1 MRMGPGANM
10 TKSTQRKI
18 VEHDATADRPKGLF
32 RTAIAGAGRSLSE
45 AFANLE
51 GAANIERI
59 SRHPHRKLFGARV
72 LLSPEEGEGYWD
84 LTQIGDEVYVVIE
97 NFAYKD
103 PRIELVPGDGLVQLY
118 FKLTGD
124 LTLAVSR
131 TEPLRLNYPSLLI
144 YRQPKGIDINEW
156 TAPSAHERCVA
167 ATVRPEF
174 LVDNFFGTSL
184 EGFRQLQS
192 FLSAATGKFQY
203 FQLPLSAEMFE
214 LADKLVKNPHT
225 GILGLVFTEAVT
237 MELLC
242 SAIAS
247 FETLSGAAAEHY
259 TPQELKCLHRA
270 RDFVMKQLSPAPTI
284 RQVARVA
291 GMNETTLKR
300 SFKSV
305 FGETVFDFSVRCRM
319 QHALTLLRDQR
330 ISVARVAEASGYR
343 HQTSFA
349 TAFGRHFGLR
359 PKDVRR
365 NLRP

>member
-1 MRMGPGANM
+1 MKA
-10 TKSTQRKI
+10 SHRKDTHTNDS
-18 VEHDATADRPKGLF
+18 VDRSKGLF
-32 RTAIAGAGRSLSE
+32 RTAIAGAGRSLFE

-51 GAANIERI
+51 RASNIERV
-59 SRHPHRKLFGARV
+59 SRHPHRKLVGARIS
-72 LLSPEEGEGYWD
+72 LSPEEGEGYWD
-84 LTQIGDEVYVVIE
+84 LTQIGNDVYVVIE
-97 NFAYKD
+97 NFVYKD
-103 PRIELVPGDGLVQLY
+103 PRVEFVPGDGLIQLY

-124 LTLAVSR
+124 LTMGVSR
-131 TEPLRLNYPSLLI
+131 TEPLRLNRPNLTI
-144 YRQPKGIDINEW
+144 YRQPQGIDINEW
-156 TAPSAHERCVA
+156 TPPSARERCVA
-167 ATVRPEF
+167 IIVKPEF
-174 LVDNFFGTSL
+174 LESTFFGTML
-184 EGFRQLQS
+184 EGPAQLRE
-192 FLSAATGKFQY
+192 FLSAVSGKFQY
-203 FQLPLSAEMFE
+203 LQLPLNAQMFD

-225 GILGLVFTEAVT
+225 GNLGLVFTEAVT

-242 SAIAS
+242 SAIAAFDS
-247 FETLSGAAAEHY
+247 LSGMPTEHY
-259 TPQELKCLHRA
+259 SPRELKCLERA
-270 RDFVMKQLSPAPTI
+270 RDFVIKQLSPVPTI

-300 SFKSV
+300 GFKAV

-330 ISVARVAEASGYR
+330 IPVARVAEASGYR